1 MPGMRV
7 VEAGWL
13 FLDRPESPMHVSS
26 LLVFKQPRPYDVL
39 RHWRERFADFR
50 PCPPFNYVCRKDLK
64 HPLGRWEQARTFDF
78 DEHVR
83 GLALTPGED
92 TPEDLHRLAAWLH
105 SLPLERD
112 RPLWQLFVIEGLPD
126 QQYAILIKIHHALT
140 DGAFAMGLL
149 DHMLSPFPDESCEVP
164 FWAQN
169 IRESQSERPTRS
181 FKNLLPAAMS
191 LGQGLLNSLQN
202 YPAMKWPFQASPSLL
217 NQQIT
222 SRRHLETCTFHLP
235 DVMEWAHRH
244 KASLNDTL
252 LFLTGTALH
261 RYLEQHSEKG
271 PETLNAL
278 IPVSIRSEAESDP
291 GCRLG
296 FAVAHLGSRHANA
309 KQRLDEIKAS
319 TEAAKSFLRNF
330 NPGQKQVL
338 TSALDILYVG
348 TQVLPGRGRYLPP
361 LANLLVSNVVGPKE
375 KLYFNGDQ
383 LKEIIPLSVLADGQS
398 LNVTA
403 LSYADRLFLSCV
415 SCSDV
420 IEDPE
425 SLKDLFDQCWDEMQE
440 DNRQS
445 LPSKRAARSEG
456 ARTRVDSSPP
466 PAADR
471 LWSNNLGAPP
481 A

>member
-13 FLDRPESPMHVSS
+13 LLDRPESPMHVSS
-26 LLVFKQPRPYDVL
+26 LLVFKPSQPYDVL
-39 RHWRERFADFR
+39 RHWRERFAAFR
-50 PCPPFNYVCRKDLK
+50 PCPPFNYVCKKELK
-64 HPLGRWEQARTFDF
+64 HPWGHWELTRTFDF

-83 GLALTPGED
+83 GLALTPGEN
-92 TPEDLHRLAAWLH
+92 TPEDLHHLAAWLH

-126 QQYAILIKIHHALT
+126 QRYAVLIKIHHALT

-149 DHMLSPFPDESCEVP
+149 DHMLSPVPDESCEVP

-169 IRESQSERPTRS
+169 VRDEESSRPTRS
-181 FKNLLPAAMS
+181 FKNLVPAAMS
-191 LGQGLLNSLQN
+191 FGQGLLNSLQHN
-202 YPAMKWPFQASPSLL
+202 PAMKWPFQASPSLL
-217 NQQIT
+217 NQEIT
-222 SRRHLETCTFHLP
+222 ARRHLEVCTFPLP
-235 DVMEWAHRH
+235 DIMDWAHQH

-271 PETLNAL
+271 PEALNAL
-278 IPVSIRSEAESDP
+278 IPVSIRSGAETDP

-296 FAVAHLGSRHANA
+296 FAVANLGSRHASP
-309 KQRLDEIKAS
+309 KQRLDDIKRS
-319 TEAAKSFLRNF
+319 TEAAKTFLQNF
-330 NPGQKQVL
+330 NTAEKQVL

-348 TQVLPGRGRYLPP
+348 SQVLPGRGRYLPP

-375 KLYFNGDQ
+375 TLYFNGDQ
-383 LKEIIPLSVLADGQS
+383 LEEIVPLSVLADGQS

-403 LSYADRLFLSCV
+403 LSYADQLFVSCV
-415 SCSDV
+415 CCSDV
-420 IEDPE
+420 IEEPGL
-425 SLKDLFDQCWDEMQE
+425 LKDLFEQCWDEMQG
-440 DNRQS
+440 DRLDS
-445 LPSKRAARSEG
+445 LASKWAPGATG
-456 ARTRVDSSPP
+456 ARTRVDSTPP

-471 LWSNNLGAPP
+471 LW
-481 A
+481 